1 MPKKLLHHYL
11 PYAVI
16 DLFMIAALLTE
27 WQNDNL
33 QLLWANVPV
42 LLMGLWSFS
51 RKINLLRHDSDN

>member
-1 MPKKLLHHYL
+1 MPEKLLHHYL

-16 DLFMIAALLTE
+16 DLFMLVALVAE

-42 LLMGLWSFS
+42 LLIGLWSFS
-51 RKINLLRHDSDN
+51 RKINLLQHDSHN